1 MFSLGVARIDGDSRA
16 ESEKSLALVPAVAL
30 LLIESEAHELRK
42 PQTSEIYTM
51 FAKKVLTAAV
61 AALLVLPMAGCSF
74 FSTPD
79 SHEPAELQDFK
90 PLVKAKV
97 SWTADVGENSGF
109 LVPVVTEN
117 AVYAAGDNRLYRL
130 DRNTGDTVWSVETGG
145 RVTAGVGTDGMHQ
158 AVVTDRGEVEL
169 YDAEGRMLWHAM
181 LSAETD
187 VPPLV
192 GQNLV
197 IVKTSDTRITAFDLI
212 TGERRWHYQGQAP
225 ALTLQ
230 AFSQMTWSPA
240 GILVGQANGRLL
252 ALGLD
257 GKPVFDAVIGQ
268 AKGITEVE
276 RLIDVVGRPWVDQQ
290 LICAA
295 AFQGQLVCMSS
306 QNGQLAWNVPV
317 DAVTGPVSD
326 SQLIYVVDDR
336 SGVHAFNRQTGR
348 EAWVNRELEYR
359 TVSAPIRIGGT
370 VAVADYEGVVTMM
383 NPANGGVVGRTKLDG
398 AVRAPATQFGYG
410 ALYQTADGEVALV
423 LQESIED

>member
-1 MFSLGVARIDGDSRA
+1 
-16 ESEKSLALVPAVAL
+16 
-30 LLIESEAHELRK
+30 
-42 PQTSEIYTM
+42 M

-383 NPANGGVVGRTKLDG
+383 NPANGVVVGRTKLDG

>member
-1 MFSLGVARIDGDSRA
+1 
-16 ESEKSLALVPAVAL
+16 
-30 LLIESEAHELRK
+30 
-42 PQTSEIYTM
+42 M

-383 NPANGGVVGRTKLDG
+383 NPANGVVVGRTKLDG
-398 AVRAPATQFGYG
+398 AVRAPAAQFGYG

>member
-1 MFSLGVARIDGDSRA
+1 
-16 ESEKSLALVPAVAL
+16 
-30 LLIESEAHELRK
+30 
-42 PQTSEIYTM
+42 M

-90 PLVKAKV
+90 PLVKAEV

-383 NPANGGVVGRTKLDG
+383 NPANGVVVGRTKLDG